1 MAINT
6 ARNLLESG
14 NIDQTL
20 KKSIEDSKKE
30 VSNSLQLSEKTRKR
44 KPNNLSHCKPKKYH
58 FLKWIQD

>member
-14 NIDQTL
+14 NIDKTL

-30 VSNSLQLSEKTRKR
+30 VSNLLQSSEKTRK
-44 KPNNLSHCKPKKYH
+44 KPNNLSHCKLMKYH
-58 FLKWIQD
+58 FLK

>member
-1 MAINT
+1 MAINA

-30 VSNSLQLSEKTRKR
+30 VSNLLQSSEKTRKR
-44 KPNNLSHCKPKKYH
+44 KPTIYQIVNQRNII
-58 FLKWIQD
+58 F